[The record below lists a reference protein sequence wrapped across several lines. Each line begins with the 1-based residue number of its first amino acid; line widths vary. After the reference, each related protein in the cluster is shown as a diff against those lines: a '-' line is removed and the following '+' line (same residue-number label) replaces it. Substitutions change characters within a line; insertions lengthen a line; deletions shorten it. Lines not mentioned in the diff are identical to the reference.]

1 MPRGRHNKKNAIKGF
16 RGLFI
21 LLLSMTAALILGFF
35 LSPMVIQLI
44 DKDYSNPI
52 LVDFSQTMQSTT
64 DHFKQSFSFLADRLL
79 VISGADSKEAQGA
92 SEPLTSAEE
101 TKTEPKESVPAA
113 EEKPQPEVQNP
124 SESYLLQF
132 AAFEVKCIRV
142 ATIASQDRAMTEV
155 ETLTEKG
162 FSARAAASG
171 EYVAVQVGAVLD
183 DAEAER
189 LLLQLQANGYQDAYI
204 LKWQIKAESGKR
216 VFADQPEYQIGKAV
230 EELDADLAEMMS
242 AAVPPN
248 IESIRQR
255 VQTLQNTQL
264 QFSRQEQLTLWQE
277 SLKKMQAY
285 LLNEST
291 EKSNQR
297 LQLIEAVLTM
307 RGWFS

>member
-1 MPRGRHNKKNAIKGF
+1 MPRGRHNKKHTIKGF

-21 LLLSMTAALILGFF
+21 LLFSMTAALILGFF

-52 LVDFSQTMQSTT
+52 LVDFSQTMQTTT
-64 DHFKQSFSFLADRLL
+64 DHFKQYFSFLAERLTANS
-79 VISGADSKEAQGA
+79 SGDGKETQGTPEPSA
-92 SEPLTSAEE
+92 SAAE
-101 TKTEPKESVPAA
+101 TKTEPKENVPAA
-113 EEKPQPEVQNP
+113 EVKSQPEDQNP
-124 SESYLLQF
+124 SASYLLQF

-155 ETLTEKG
+155 ETLAEKG
-162 FSARAAASG
+162 FSARVSASG
-171 EYVAVQVGAVLD
+171 QYVAVQVGAALD

-204 LKWQIKAESGKR
+204 LKWQVKAESAKR
-216 VFADQPEYQIGKAV
+216 IFADQSADPIGKAV
-230 EELDADLAEMMS
+230 QDFDAALAESMS

-248 IESIRQR
+248 IESILQR
-255 VQTLQNTQL
+255 VQALQNTQL
-264 QFSRQEQLTLWQE
+264 QFNKQEQLTLWQE
-277 SLKKMQAY
+277 SISELLDY
-285 LLNEST
+285 LQNESS
-291 EKSNQR
+291 ERSNQR